1 MFCSFI
7 IFSPG
12 ELKTTLLFSL
22 LCNNQKQCCD
32 VGIFLSLSRLLH
44 HSRDILDSV
53 HLHPGSRDQLDVTN
67 YQERTHTVTVTLQLN
82 CLIHNIAQHTPSS
95 VLMNHF
101 HLIPPQGSSTGLQS
115 GPSHDLSAPKRITPG
130 RDDNKVYG
138 VSICE
143 QLCVVITRPR
153 MQPHRS
159 VQLSPARK

>member
-32 VGIFLSLSRLLH
+32 VGIFFSLSRLLH

-82 CLIHNIAQHTPSS
+82 CLIHNIAQHPPSS
-95 VLMNHF
+95 VSWWTIFTLF
-101 HLIPPQGSSTGLQS
+101 LLKAGPQVCSLG
-115 GPSHDLSAPKRITPG
+115 HDLSAPKRITLG